1 MPAYICLYCI
11 CCAVNIAWLSM
22 MHLGVNM
29 MVAVILVVVNMTWP
43 EEHMGTNMV
52 VVVKVIVEVYQCKN
66 SKNRPNRLHIF
77 PKSFGF
83 MSLSNKVKNA
93 PEFTKKDHK
102 IWLFSNLQVHK

>member
-43 EEHMGTNMV
+43 EEHMGTNMMLV
-52 VVVKVIVEVYQCKN
+52 VLVVKVIVGGYQCKTAKPDPTCIVGSDFFHN
-66 SKNRPNRLHIF
+66 HLVLCLCQTR
-77 PKSFGF
+77 
-83 MSLSNKVKNA
+83 
-93 PEFTKKDHK
+93 
-102 IWLFSNLQVHK
+102 